1 MEINITKQNKSG
13 RLAKLVLGAGIVALG
28 LNHGYNGETKEITE
42 TYQGNFTAEHQN
54 YLVFDKETPAN
65 RYKPAKLA
73 IKGPDTLD
81 IGNTYTVNFTEP
93 RWSYLFPKRL
103 NSIKNAN

>member
-1 MEINITKQNKSG
+1 METKTTKQNKSG
-13 RLAKLVLGAGIVALG
+13 LLKKLAVIGTVALG
-28 LNHGYNGETKEITE
+28 LGYGYNGETKEITE